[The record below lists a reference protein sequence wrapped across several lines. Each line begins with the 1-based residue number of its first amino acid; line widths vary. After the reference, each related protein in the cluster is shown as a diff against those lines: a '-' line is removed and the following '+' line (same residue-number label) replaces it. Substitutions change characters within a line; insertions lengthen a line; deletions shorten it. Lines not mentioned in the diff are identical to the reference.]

1 MQKPIRLEV
10 TGTSS
15 PRVRPR
21 DPLWILEGKARYA
34 EDHPD
39 EDVYIVH
46 VLDAPD
52 LGKPLV
58 RAIRAAGLTARY
70 PVEVKRPYGAPERYV
85 VVPAHA
91 PEVLREEVFFHW
103 LALSADAS
111 RADPDGGIDDVTAM
125 FARNAE
131 AGRDASAVMG
141 PSLATMSERSHNGQ
155 VVCRPVVA
163 PATESRYSQPRLP
176 FPPEEA
182 ACPSP

>member
-10 TGTSS
+10 TGTNS

-34 EDHPD
+34 EEHPD
-39 EDVYIVH
+39 EEVYIVH

-52 LGKPLV
+52 LGKPIV
-58 RAIRAAGLTARY
+58 RAIRAAGLTSRY

-91 PEVLREEVFFHW
+91 PEVIREEVFFRW
-103 LALSADAS
+103 LSQSADSS
-111 RADPDGGIDDVTAM
+111 REAPDVM
-125 FARNAE
+125 E
-131 AGRDASAVMG
+131 A
-141 PSLATMSERSHNGQ
+141 SLATLSERPHNGLAAR
-155 VVCRPVVA
+155 RPVA
-163 PATESRYSQPRLP
+163 ASANPSRYTQPSLP
-176 FPPEEA
+176 FPLEEA